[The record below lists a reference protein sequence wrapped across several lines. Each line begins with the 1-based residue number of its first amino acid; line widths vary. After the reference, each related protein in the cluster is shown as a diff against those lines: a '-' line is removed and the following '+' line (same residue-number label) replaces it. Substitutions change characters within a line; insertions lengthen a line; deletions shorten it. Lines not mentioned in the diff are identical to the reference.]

1 MVGQCRGD
9 RDQPDGDRDIDRI
22 TMENFKGETLS
33 WELKDGCIEL
43 ALHREPA
50 NEIG

>member
-1 MVGQCRGD
+1 MNQF
-9 RDQPDGDRDIDRI
+9 Q
-22 TMENFKGETLS
+22 GETLS

-50 NEIG
+50 NEIGLQTLAELEQFVAEFEKE